1 MFTSGTWQSIECNWK
16 FHPQPPP
23 VQHPPKRLVC
33 SYEISVGATVASCA
47 YSYRLCRCCIE
58 SKPAKSAASAP
69 YCRFWGALGDMNTT
83 RFHSLL
89 FAALSL
95 GSCSRDATPS
105 AGTDAISVGGATI
118 SLPAPD
124 GFFRYDEP
132 SSERINNYT
141 AHAVLGTV
149 TVVFQ

>member
-1 MFTSGTWQSIECNWK
+1 
-16 FHPQPPP
+16 
-23 VQHPPKRLVC
+23 
-33 SYEISVGATVASCA
+33 
-47 YSYRLCRCCIE
+47 
-58 SKPAKSAASAP
+58 
-69 YCRFWGALGDMNTT
+69 MNTT

-124 GFFRYDEP
+124 GFFRYDGKSAKVDSFEQQFV
-132 SSERINNYT
+132 SATNRLLAIFGSEETVGEVLMDKIPKSELERTLRRMRNN
-141 AHAVLGTV
+141 AVANRLEKIILLRVSNRVKGIKQNNSV
-149 TVVFQ
+149 LCFSFS